1 MTFEASTLAAGGDP
15 TGYVFNGVQHVAYRG
30 VDGHIHVLF
39 TGPDWRFRNVTFE
52 AGAPKAAGDLD
63 GDPSGYVVNGV
74 QHVAYR
80 GVDGHIH
87 VLFAGPDWRFRNVT
101 VEAQANRVQADV
113 PGPASN
119 PSAYTS

>member
-1 MTFEASTLAAGGDP
+1 
-15 TGYVFNGVQHVAYRG
+15 

-39 TGPDWRFRNVTFE
+39 TKPEWAFRNVTFE
-52 AGAPKAAGDLD
+52 AGAPKAAHN
-63 GDPSGYVVNGV
+63 PFGYVFNGV

-101 VEAQANRVQADV
+101 VEAQANRVQADA